1 MLAPA
6 RPLPGHG
13 ALRLACRL
21 RSLRT
26 WSETAHDLALSHR
39 RDRLR
44 GRGDA
49 RAARL
54 GGLLEAPP
62 DRAHGA
68 RLRGRFLLLAQA
80 LERGLPIGP
89 AYAIWAGLG
98 VALVAVFGKLLFDDP
113 LTAVTAIRMV
123 LIIGGVA
130 LVELST
136 AR

>member
-1 MLAPA
+1 MTWLFLTGAIVSEVVGTLALRA
-6 RPLPGHG
+6 SEGFSKPLPTVLM
-13 ALRLACRL
+13 AL
-21 RSLRT
+21 
-26 WSETAHDLALSHR
+26 
-39 RDRLR
+39 
-44 GRGDA
+44 GY
-49 RAARL
+49 AA
-54 GGLLEAPP
+54 A
-62 DRAHGA
+62 
-68 RLRGRFLLLAQA
+68 FLLLAQA

-113 LTAVTAIRMV
+113 LTAVTAVGMV